1 MVKIDDRTATSIM
14 RSWCIIRADVEIH
27 VTDRIEKHEVTDLF
41 IPLTEVQMTLIA
53 IGRAKVIK
61 DKHRHVQSVFIDK
74 DGINIS
80 TEHGQSEHNCILETS
95 VETTQKLIQ
104 SVALH
109 YIVEKL

>member
-1 MVKIDDRTATSIM
+1 
-14 RSWCIIRADVEIH
+14 
-27 VTDRIEKHEVTDLF
+27 
-41 IPLTEVQMTLIA
+41 MTLIA

-80 TEHGQSEHNCILETS
+80 TEHGQSEHNGTLETS